1 MIKVAIVD
9 DEKII
14 REQIRKLAMQ
24 QEAEVRA
31 DVYATGN
38 ELLAS
43 GREYDVVFLD
53 IQMEGVNGIDTAREL
68 RKKAEDAVV
77 VFVTANKEYV
87 FDAFDVSAF
96 HYLLKPV
103 EEKKFTEV
111 FERAALESEKRNM
124 RKNEQLFIRTRDRGI
139 TLDTKDIL
147 YVESRGKK
155 VEIHTMKE
163 SLEIYG
169 SMNELEIQLG
179 SSFFRCHRGYLV
191 NMAHIGE
198 YDSESILLTDGKTV
212 YMSKEKYRFFVKAYM
227 RYLRNGGTTSV

>member
-1 MIKVAIVD
+1 MIRVAIVD
-9 DEKII
+9 DERVI

-24 QEAEVRA
+24 QESEVSA
-31 DVYATGN
+31 DIYATGN
-38 ELLAS
+38 ELLVS

-53 IQMEGVNGIDTAREL
+53 IQMEGVNGIDAAREL
-68 RKKAEDAVV
+68 RKKAEDTVV
-77 VFVTANKEYV
+77 IFVTANKEYV

-103 EEKKFTEV
+103 EEKKFAEV
-111 FERAALESEKRNM
+111 FERAALESEKRKM
-124 RKNEQLFIRTRDRGI
+124 FRREQFFIRTRERSI
-139 TLDTKDIL
+139 TLDIKDIL

-163 SLEIYG
+163 SLEMYA
-169 SMNELEIQLG
+169 SMNELELQLG

-191 NMAHIGE
+191 NMFHIAE

-212 YMSKEKYRFFVKAYM
+212 YMSKDKYRFFVKAYM
-227 RYLRNGGTTSV
+227 QYLRNGGTTSV

>member
-68 RKKAEDAVV
+68 RRKAEDAVV